1 MERDT
6 LVIFMTDNG
15 GAGGVKV
22 FNVGMRGSKNTP
34 YQGGTRVPAFFRWT
48 GTLQPGDVDR
58 LASHIGMFP
67 TLAELTGAP
76 LPKNVKL
83 DGRSLVPLLTDRAA
97 AWPDRYLFT
106 HIGRWDKGKAAEAEV
121 REMPSS
127 KRPLQHGE

>member
-83 DGRSLVPLLTDRAA
+83 D
-97 AWPDRYLFT
+97 
-106 HIGRWDKGKAAEAEV
+106 
-121 REMPSS
+121 
-127 KRPLQHGE
+127 